1 MDNIET
7 IVAKHYT
14 VGNLGKNIRAGLI
27 ETGADMDHLSIEDLS
42 VVDEFHIGGRAA
54 TDYLIGKM
62 ALSGNE
68 HVLDV
73 GSGIGGAARVI
84 ASQTGCRV
92 SGIDLTPE
100 YVSVA
105 QSLTN
110 LTKLDNKVDFQT
122 ASALDMPYDDESFEA
137 AVTIHVA
144 MNIADRAGLYKEIAR
159 VLRPGA
165 KLCIYDVMKKGGEPL
180 TFPVPWADTQVSS
193 HLRTPDE
200 VVTHLQDAGFEVTD
214 VDDRTDF
221 AYAYFDRRIAAASGA
236 PSPLGPHLIMG
247 ASAKQK
253 FTNVRGNMDAG
264 RIAPVLIMATRQ

>member
-7 IVAKHYT
+7 IVANHYT
-14 VGNLGKNIRAGLI
+14 VGNLDKNIRAGLI
-27 ETGADMDHLSIEDLS
+27 ATGVDLNKVTVNDLS

-54 TDYLIGKM
+54 TDYIIEQM
-62 ALSGNE
+62 ALTGRE

-84 ASQTGCRV
+84 AAQTGCRV
-92 SGIDLTPE
+92 SGIDLTYE

-105 QSLTN
+105 KSLTD
-110 LTKLDNKVDFQT
+110 LTRQSDKVDFQT
-122 ASALDMPYDDESFEA
+122 ASALDMPYDDASFDA

-159 VLRPGA
+159 VLKKGA
-165 KLCIYDVMKKGGEPL
+165 KFCIYDVMKKGDEPL
-180 TFPVPWADTQVSS
+180 EFPVPWADTQVSS
-193 HLRTPDE
+193 HLRTPDQ
-200 VVTHLQDAGFEVTD
+200 VVAHLQDAGFEVGD
-214 VDDRTDF
+214 IDDRTAF
-221 AYAYFDRRIAAASGA
+221 ANAYFARRIAAASGT

-253 FTNVRGNMDAG
+253 FTNIRANLDAG
-264 RIAPVLIMATRQ
+264 RIAPVLIMATRK